1 MRRSLFLCLLTV
13 TFVASTLTTE
23 QYIAPL
29 QAAEPKP
36 TLPIEKMR
44 ELAEIVEI
52 IKESYVEER
61 SPDEL
66 IEAAVRG
73 MVSSL
78 DPHSVYLDEKNL
90 AAIKKS
96 LSGEKYGG
104 VGIYIGQKDGW
115 IQIIS
120 PIDSSPASRA
130 ELKAGD
136 LILKIEDI
144 STQGIKIEKAVSM
157 MRGKVGDILH
167 LDILSQ
173 GEGQEPRTV
182 ELRRET
188 IVTPSVLAALI
199 EKDYGYLRI
208 SRFQEHTVSD
218 LTKSLNRLYRE
229 NKVPLKGLVIDLRN
243 NPGGILDVSV
253 GVASIF
259 LPLGKVVVSDRG
271 RKDNAVEKSL
281 KAKSEYYRGLENID
295 DLKSVPIVLLI
306 NNGSASA
313 SEIVAGA
320 MQDYKRAVLMGVRS
334 YGKASVQTIRQLH
347 ATQGKT
353 GIKYTIARYY
363 TPSGRSIQA
372 LGIEP
377 DIVVVQQ
384 ESTDEK
390 IENKEF
396 AIREANLIGH
406 LEEEGKTAEEKTS
419 VKKAPFVPTN
429 DYQFDQAILV
439 LKALGITAAKTH

>member
-259 LPLGKVVVSDRG
+259 LPLGKVVVSDQNG
-271 RKDNAVEKSL
+271 KRKNAVM
-281 KAKSEYYRGLENID
+281 
-295 DLKSVPIVLLI
+295 V
-306 NNGSASA
+306 GSSRR
-313 SEIVAGA
+313 I
-320 MQDYKRAVLMGVRS
+320 
-334 YGKASVQTIRQLH
+334 
-347 ATQGKT
+347 
-353 GIKYTIARYY
+353 
-363 TPSGRSIQA
+363 
-372 LGIEP
+372 
-377 DIVVVQQ
+377 
-384 ESTDEK
+384 
-390 IENKEF
+390 
-396 AIREANLIGH
+396 IG
-406 LEEEGKTAEEKTS
+406 
-419 VKKAPFVPTN
+419 
-429 DYQFDQAILV
+429 
-439 LKALGITAAKTH
+439 